1 MSDSS
6 NNDDDLLLLTMR
18 VETDENSLSELN
30 KRMLALRETMQD
42 TAKTIDLSDW
52 ATSLGAA
59 VQALRAAVNAWNS
72 LEDKAISVAT
82 NRNYLPYGISAG
94 EAESINTKIDA
105 NKIAQQTGLSSGG
118 VLSSLINISEEQQ
131 NVVGLGHDP
140 NQDNWVALYELG
152 RALGD
157 DRFTGSNL
165 SHLLTEATSVE
176 VLTTISDLLVKANRK
191 AYSMPEGS
199 EQRQSWIK
207 MINKVQDSPYVP
219 ANLETYLALMTKPEN
234 QTWGKSGDPFKQ
246 LISGTPEDIGNYN
259 KNIEEESAKSLSIH
273 SALSD
278 LKTEREEFWHRT
290 GTSAYNLVGE
300 NVILPLSNTVTTLA
314 KAISGKAMSNMPFEG
329 YSALDYMQLPNPY
342 AKAKMEKDKF
352 RSSALLDET
361 GTFFKEDLK
370 ARAAQAKQYATDTV
384 FKVDL
389 YELAKAALVRNVTSK
404 MTYSEGKK
412 QGKKLSGEDAYA
424 AAEEML
430 TSEDS
435 AYVQAYKSG
444 GFPGLY
450 SALYKNQVLTDKEYR
465 TLVERVSKETK
476 YKELNE
482 SYNNEYRDLVE
493 SVSAETEHKELNE
506 PYTDIDK
513 HSEVSAKAR
522 TAQDKQ
528 YVTGTD
534 DALLGESGL
543 YELAKVA
550 LVRNVTSKMTYSE
563 GKKKGKRL
571 SDEDSYAAAEEML
584 TGESGL
590 YELAK
595 VALVR
600 NVTSKMTYSEGK
612 KKGKILS
619 NEDAYAAAEELLT
632 SEDSPYTQE
641 YKAGGFTGLYSAL
654 YKNQVLTDTEYHDLV
669 ERAST
674 ETERKE
680 LNKSYNDEYHGL
692 VERVS
697 KETKYKELNK
707 SYNNEYRDLIERV
720 STETE
725 HKELNALY
733 SDVYTNSKGTAKAR
747 TAQDKQYSTGME
759 DVLLGELGLYEL
771 AKMSQAD
778 FNIQSVTAM
787 MYARDALVRN
797 VTGDMTYSEGKKK
810 GKRLSSKDAYAA
822 AEEMLTSEDSP
833 YAQAYQAGGFTGLY
847 AELYKNQALTAK
859 EYLDLMEKIIN
870 KTKHEEINKFYSD
883 VDKNS
888 EVKADVRKVEGKNV
902 LHLELT
908 IKDEK
913 TGQVYPQEADLTP
926 DQVASMR
933 LNLGL

>member
-30 KRMLALRETMQD
+30 KKLLALRETMQD
-42 TAKTIDLSDW
+42 TTKTLDLSDW
-52 ATSLGAA
+52 ATSLKSA
-59 VQALRAAVNAWNS
+59 VDALRAAVNAWNS
-72 LEDKAISVAT
+72 LEDKAINVAT
-82 NRNYLPYGISAG
+82 ARNYLPYGISAG

-207 MINKVQDSPYVP
+207 TINKVQDSPYVP

-259 KNIEEESAKSLSIH
+259 KNIEEESSKSLSIH

-278 LKTEREEFWHRT
+278 LKTEREEFWNRT

-300 NVILPLSNTVTTLA
+300 NVVLPLSNTLTTLA

-329 YSALDYMQLPNPY
+329 YRAWDYMQAVTPY

-352 RSSALLDET
+352 SSSALLDET
-361 GTFFKEDLK
+361 GTFFKGDLK
-370 ARAAQAKQYATDTV
+370 ERAAQAKQYVTDTV

-412 QGKKLSGEDAYA
+412 KGKRFSDEDASV

-430 TSEDS
+430 TGESGLHELAKAALVRNVTSKMTYSEGKKQGKQLSNEDAYTVAEELLTSEDS
-435 AYVQAYKSG
+435 PYTQEYKSG

-450 SALYKNQVLTDKEYR
+450 SALYKNQVLTD
-465 TLVERVSKETK
+465 
-476 YKELNE
+476 
-482 SYNNEYRDLVE
+482 NEYR
-493 SVSAETEHKELNE
+493 
-506 PYTDIDK
+506 
-513 HSEVSAKAR
+513 
-522 TAQDKQ
+522 
-528 YVTGTD
+528 
-534 DALLGESGL
+534 
-543 YELAKVA
+543 
-550 LVRNVTSKMTYSE
+550 
-563 GKKKGKRL
+563 
-571 SDEDSYAAAEEML
+571 
-584 TGESGL
+584 
-590 YELAK
+590 
-595 VALVR
+595 
-600 NVTSKMTYSEGK
+600 
-612 KKGKILS
+612 
-619 NEDAYAAAEELLT
+619 
-632 SEDSPYTQE
+632 
-641 YKAGGFTGLYSAL
+641 
-654 YKNQVLTDTEYHDLV
+654 DLV

-674 ETERKE
+674 ETEHKE
-680 LNKSYNDEYHGL
+680 LNKSYNEYRDL
-692 VERVS
+692 VERAS
-697 KETKYKELNK
+697 TETEHKELNK
-707 SYNNEYRDLIERV
+707 SYNNEYRDLVERA

-725 HKELNALY
+725 HKELNKAY
-733 SDVYTNSKGTAKAR
+733 NDVATNSEGTAKAS
-747 TAQDKQYSTGME
+747 AIQSKQYSTGME
-759 DVLLGELGLYEL
+759 DALLGELGLYEL

-778 FNIQSVTAM
+778 FNVQAVTAM
-787 MYARDALVRN
+787 VYARDALVRN
-797 VTGDMTYSEGKKK
+797 VTGKMTYSEGKQK
-810 GKRLSSKDAYAA
+810 GKRLSGEDAYAA
-822 AEEMLTSEDSP
+822 AEEMLTSEDSS
-833 YAQAYQAGGFTGLY
+833 YAQAYKSGGFTGLY
-847 AELYKNQALTAK
+847 AELYKTQALTAN
-859 EYLDLMEKIIN
+859 EYLALMERVIN
-870 KTKHEEINKFYSD
+870 KTKHKEMNKFYSD

-888 EVKADVRKVEGKNV
+888 EVTADVRKVDGKNV
-902 LHLELT
+902 LRVELT
-908 IKDEK
+908 VKDEK
-913 TGQVYPQEADLTP
+913 TGEVTTQKTDLTP
-926 DQVASMR
+926 DQVSSLR
-933 LNLGL
+933 INLGL

>member
-191 AYSMPEGS
+191 AYSTPEGS

-278 LKTEREEFWHRT
+278 LKTEREEFWNRT

-314 KAISGKAMSNMPFEG
+314 KAVSGKAMSNMPFEG
-329 YSALDYMQLPNPY
+329 YNALDYMLLPNPY

-352 RSSALLDET
+352 SSSALLDET
-361 GTFFKEDLK
+361 GTSFKGDLK

-412 QGKKLSGEDAYA
+412 QGKQLSNEDAYA

-435 AYVQAYKSG
+435 PYTQEYKSG

-465 TLVERVSKETK
+465 TLVER
-476 YKELNE
+476 
-482 SYNNEYRDLVE
+482 
-493 SVSAETEHKELNE
+493 
-506 PYTDIDK
+506 
-513 HSEVSAKAR
+513 
-522 TAQDKQ
+522 
-528 YVTGTD
+528 
-534 DALLGESGL
+534 
-543 YELAKVA
+543 
-550 LVRNVTSKMTYSE
+550 
-563 GKKKGKRL
+563 
-571 SDEDSYAAAEEML
+571 
-584 TGESGL
+584 
-590 YELAK
+590 
-595 VALVR
+595 
-600 NVTSKMTYSEGK
+600 
-612 KKGKILS
+612 
-619 NEDAYAAAEELLT
+619 
-632 SEDSPYTQE
+632 
-641 YKAGGFTGLYSAL
+641 
-654 YKNQVLTDTEYHDLV
+654 
-669 ERAST
+669 AST
-674 ETERKE
+674 ETE
-680 LNKSYNDEYHGL
+680 H
-692 VERVS
+692 
-697 KETKYKELNK
+697 KELNK
-707 SYNNEYRDLIERV
+707 SYNNEYRDLIESV

-725 HKELNALY
+725 HKEPNALY
-733 SDVYTNSKGTAKAR
+733 SDVDTNSKGTAKAR
-747 TAQDKQYSTGME
+747 AAQAKQYSKGME
-759 DVLLGELGLYEL
+759 DALLGELGLYEL

-778 FNIQSVTAM
+778 FNVQSVTAM
-787 MYARDALVRN
+787 LYARDALVRN
-797 VTGDMTYSEGKKK
+797 VTGKLTYSEGKKQ
-810 GKRLSSKDAYAA
+810 GKKLSGEDAYAA
-822 AEEMLTSEDSP
+822 AEEMLTSEDSS
-833 YAQAYQAGGFTGLY
+833 YVQAYKSGGFTGLY
-847 AELYKNQALTAK
+847 SELYKNQALTDK
-859 EYLDLMEKIIN
+859 EYLDLMERVIN
-870 KTKHEEINKFYSD
+870 ETKHKELNKFYGD

-888 EVKADVRKVEGKNV
+888 EVTADVRKVDGKNV
-902 LHLELT
+902 LRLELT
-908 IKDEK
+908 VKDEK
-913 TGQVYPQEADLTP
+913 TGEVTTQKTDLTP
-926 DQVASMR
+926 DQVSSLR

>member
-30 KRMLALRETMQD
+30 KKLLALRETMQD
-42 TAKTIDLSDW
+42 TTKTLDLSDW
-52 ATSLGAA
+52 ATSLKSA
-59 VQALRAAVNAWNS
+59 VDALRAAVNAWNS
-72 LEDKAISVAT
+72 LEDKAINVAT
-82 NRNYLPYGISAG
+82 ARNYLPYGISAG

-207 MINKVQDSPYVP
+207 TINKVQDSPYVP

-259 KNIEEESAKSLSIH
+259 KNIEEESSKSLSIH

-278 LKTEREEFWHRT
+278 LKTEREEFWNRT

-300 NVILPLSNTVTTLA
+300 NVVLPLSNTLTTLA

-329 YSALDYMQLPNPY
+329 YRAWDYMQAVTPY

-352 RSSALLDET
+352 SSSALLDET

-370 ARAAQAKQYATDTV
+370 ERAAQAKQYVTDTV

-412 QGKKLSGEDAYA
+412 KGKRFSDEDASV

-430 TSEDS
+430 TGESGLHELAKAALVRNVTSKMTYSEGKKQGKQLSNEDAYTVAEELLTSEDS
-435 AYVQAYKSG
+435 PYTQEYKSG

-450 SALYKNQVLTDKEYR
+450 SALYKNQVLTD
-465 TLVERVSKETK
+465 
-476 YKELNE
+476 
-482 SYNNEYRDLVE
+482 NEYR
-493 SVSAETEHKELNE
+493 
-506 PYTDIDK
+506 
-513 HSEVSAKAR
+513 
-522 TAQDKQ
+522 
-528 YVTGTD
+528 
-534 DALLGESGL
+534 
-543 YELAKVA
+543 
-550 LVRNVTSKMTYSE
+550 
-563 GKKKGKRL
+563 
-571 SDEDSYAAAEEML
+571 
-584 TGESGL
+584 
-590 YELAK
+590 
-595 VALVR
+595 
-600 NVTSKMTYSEGK
+600 
-612 KKGKILS
+612 
-619 NEDAYAAAEELLT
+619 
-632 SEDSPYTQE
+632 
-641 YKAGGFTGLYSAL
+641 
-654 YKNQVLTDTEYHDLV
+654 DLV

-674 ETERKE
+674 ETEHKE
-680 LNKSYNDEYHGL
+680 LNKAYND
-692 VERVS
+692 V
-697 KETKYKELNK
+697 
-707 SYNNEYRDLIERV
+707 
-720 STETE
+720 
-725 HKELNALY
+725 A
-733 SDVYTNSKGTAKAR
+733 TNSEGTAKAS
-747 TAQDKQYSTGME
+747 AIQSKQYSTGME
-759 DVLLGELGLYEL
+759 DALLGELGLYEL

-778 FNIQSVTAM
+778 FNVQAVTAM
-787 MYARDALVRN
+787 VYARDALVRN
-797 VTGDMTYSEGKKK
+797 VTGKMTYSEGKQK
-810 GKRLSSKDAYAA
+810 GKRLSGEDAYAA
-822 AEEMLTSEDSP
+822 AEEMLTSEDSS
-833 YAQAYQAGGFTGLY
+833 YAQAYKSGGFTGLY
-847 AELYKNQALTAK
+847 AELYKTQALTAN
-859 EYLDLMEKIIN
+859 EYLALMERVIN
-870 KTKHEEINKFYSD
+870 KTKHKEMNKFYSD

-888 EVKADVRKVEGKNV
+888 EVTADVRKVDGKNV
-902 LHLELT
+902 LRVELT
-908 IKDEK
+908 VKDEK
-913 TGQVYPQEADLTP
+913 TGEVTTQKTDLTP
-926 DQVASMR
+926 DQVSSLR
-933 LNLGL
+933 INLGL